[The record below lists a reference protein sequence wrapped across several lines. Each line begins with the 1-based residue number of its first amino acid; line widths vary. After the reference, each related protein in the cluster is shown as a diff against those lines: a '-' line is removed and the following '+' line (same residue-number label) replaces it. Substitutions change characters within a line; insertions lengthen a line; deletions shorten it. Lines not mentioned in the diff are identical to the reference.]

1 MRLIFLGPPGSGKGT
16 QAKIVAGKTGAKH
29 ISTGDI
35 LREAAAAG
43 TDLGV
48 KAKRYMDAGDLVPDE
63 VLLGLV
69 EEVLS
74 DAKTSESFI
83 LDGFPR
89 TIPQAEGLDEIF
101 GKLNLNLDWAIKL
114 DVPDQAIIDRLT
126 SRYFCANCKA
136 DFNTKT
142 KPPKVE
148 GVCDNCGGTLV
159 QRDDDKEEVIKN
171 RLKVYHE
178 MTAPI
183 EDFYSAKG
191 KLKTVPG
198 DREFDEI
205 TSDILN
211 VIS

>member
-48 KAKRYMDAGDLVPDE
+48 KAKRYMDAGELVPDE

-89 TIPQAEGLDEIF
+89 TIPQAKGLDEIF
-101 GKLNLNLDWAIKL
+101 GKLNLDLDWAIKL
-114 DVPDQAIIDRLT
+114 DVPDQAIVDRLT

-142 KPPKVE
+142 KPPRVE
-148 GVCDNCGGTLV
+148 GVCDICGGSLV

-183 EDFYSAKG
+183 ENFYSAKG
-191 KLKTVPG
+191 KLKTVQG
-198 DREFDEI
+198 DRQFDEI